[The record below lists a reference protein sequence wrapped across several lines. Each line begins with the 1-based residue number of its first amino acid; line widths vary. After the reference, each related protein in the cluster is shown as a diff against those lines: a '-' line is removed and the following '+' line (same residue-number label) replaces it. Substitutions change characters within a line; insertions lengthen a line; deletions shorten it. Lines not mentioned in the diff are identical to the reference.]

1 MNTRELKAYAN
12 GAIDAYSEGIFL
24 DTYVNYPELRQAYK
38 MGYDYGIAL
47 YCQHNDEVIN
57 HE

>member
-1 MNTRELKAYAN
+1 MNTKELNAYAD

-24 DTYVNYPELRQAYK
+24 DTYVNNPELRQAYK

-47 YCQHNDEVIN
+47 FCQHNEEVE
-57 HE
+57 HG